1 MCIIISLCRL
11 RKHADFLIKENEMT
25 KTKTSLFTAVITGL
39 LAASTANAWT
49 TVTPVNFTLNDAPEV
64 MSIRAASFSDPRFG
78 YQGWA
83 MHGKWGVFNAT
94 KGKTYKVTVDGRS
107 NPGLHPAVAVWK
119 RPIGT
124 PEQPYVY
131 PDGSKVTNLTPANR
145 VPDHNFFPV
154 QSYINSGKSQR
165 HVMES
170 GGGSGCTTSWT
181 RTIAGTSVTATPCDF
196 WKAALLPNAEVTATT
211 GLLLEDGST
220 DIGMARMLFAKAVY
234 DADRAKSLRD
244 YSLNVN
250 PALEQER
257 DGRPGFLT
265 MEFRADE
272 TAQYQ
277 IFVGGMNPDDGV
289 DVNAFMPV
297 QVTVRR

>member
-1 MCIIISLCRL
+1 MEKYMKKINIS
-11 RKHADFLIKENEMT
+11 
-25 KTKTSLFTAVITGL
+25 L
-39 LAASTANAWT
+39 LAAAVTGLFAASAANAWT
-49 TVTPVNFTLNDAPEV
+49 TVSPVSFSPNGPVEI
-64 MSIRAASFSDPRFG
+64 MSIRPASFSDPRFG

-83 MHGKWGVFNAT
+83 MHGKWGVLNAN
-94 KGKTYKVTVDGRS
+94 KGKTYKIIVDGRS

-124 PEQPYVY
+124 PDQPYLY

-154 QSYINSGKSQR
+154 QSYINSGKSQQ

-170 GGGSGCTTSWT
+170 GGGSGCTTNWT
-181 RTIAGTSVTATPCDF
+181 RTIAGSSVTATPCDF
-196 WKAALLPNAEVTATT
+196 WKAALRPSAEVNETT

-234 DADRAKSLRD
+234 DADRSKSLSN

-250 PALEQER
+250 PELEQER
-257 DGRPGFLT
+257 DGKSGYLT
-265 MEFRADE
+265 LEFRADE

-277 IFVGGMNPDDGV
+277 FFVGGMNPDDGV
-289 DVNAFMPV
+289 DVNAFVPV
-297 QVTVRR
+297 KVTLQR